1 MFLSHSE
8 IFNRLPINT
17 EQKAKLYAD
26 LITEWRKTEQKCPER
41 TLATRPEQDDPEPV
55 AKEEA
60 EYSLAPK
67 CFVPMEISE
76 R

>member
-1 MFLSHSE
+1 MLSQSE
-8 IFNRLPINT
+8 IFNRLPINA

-26 LITEWRKTEQKCPER
+26 LITESRKERKCPER
-41 TLATRPEQDDPEPV
+41 TNPMLPEPDDPAQV

-60 EYSLAPK
+60 EYNSAPE
-67 CFVPMEISE
+67 CFVPMEISG